1 MWWIYKDKENENKK
15 GYNIFLQYRGQ
26 TKRIFVLFENI
37 SYDSLKNIFIEQF
50 DCNKDFDGN
59 EFPKIYINN
68 QKTIDLFYE
77 LNPSCTDI
85 KENSILK
92 LNEEEQGSYF

>member
-1 MWWIYKDKENENKK
+1 
-15 GYNIFLQYRGQ
+15 
-26 TKRIFVLFENI
+26 
-37 SYDSLKNIFIEQF
+37 LKNIFIEQF